1 MMPLLA
7 AASEAA
13 AGTEPIGLFE
23 AVFKCA
29 LVIFL
34 VLLNGFFVAAEFALV
49 KVRDTQ
55 LQPYANRGHGGA
67 KVARRVISNLD
78 ACLSATQLGITL
90 ASLGL
95 GWFAEPFFEAMLDP
109 VLVSIGVHAEELRH
123 GISFALGFSVITF
136 LHIVA
141 GELAPKSLAIQKPV
155 PTTLWIARP
164 LLYFYKVSYPFIW
177 LLNSAATKL
186 LKICGLEPVAE
197 SEHVHTEEELRL
209 LIHSTQRHVGAT
221 ALETGIILNAM
232 DLRQRKV
239 RDIMR
244 PRNDIAFFDT
254 EELIDSCFD
263 KSIETRFSRYPLC
276 QAGDL
281 DQAIGVVHIKDLHS
295 FRQHATTGA
304 DLRAI
309 ARPMIYIPEVAHL
322 EKILGVFLARKLHF
336 ALVVDEFGTT
346 IGMVT
351 LENILEELVGQIQDE
366 HDQELPQVIKVDPDT
381 WHIHGN
387 LPIHSLEDFIG
398 VRLEETDGLTS
409 ASGWI
414 TQELGGFPRKTD
426 RLDVHGFR
434 ITVTELDGPR
444 VQWFELKKLQTPQP
458 GELEAPARDE

>member
-1 MMPLLA
+1 MILLA
-7 AASEAA
+7 AASEIPA
-13 AGTEPIGLFE
+13 IGPVE
-23 AVFKCA
+23 AVIKFA

-55 LQPYANRGHGGA
+55 LQPYANRGHSGA

-109 VLVSIGVHAEELRH
+109 ALKAFGIESSELRH

-155 PTTLWIARP
+155 PTTLLIARP
-164 LLYFYKVSYPFIW
+164 LLLFYKISYPFIW

-186 LKICGLEPVAE
+186 LRLGGLEPVAE
-197 SEHVHTEEELRL
+197 SEHVHSEEELRL

-232 DLRQRKV
+232 DLRQRRV
-239 RDIMR
+239 RDILR
-244 PRNDIAFFDT
+244 PRNEIAYFDT
-254 EELIDSCFD
+254 DELIESCFD
-263 KSIETRFSRYPLC
+263 LSIETRFSRYPLC
-276 QAGDL
+276 ANGDL
-281 DQAIGVVHIKDLHS
+281 DQALGVVHIKDLHA
-295 FRQHATTGA
+295 FRQHATKAA

-309 ARPMIYIPEVAHL
+309 ARPIIYIPEVAHL
-322 EKILGVFLARKLHF
+322 EKILGLFLSRKLHF
-336 ALVVDEFGTT
+336 AFVVDEFGTV
-346 IGMVT
+346 IGMIT

-366 HDQELPQVIKVDPDT
+366 HDQEQPQVIKRDNDS
-381 WHIHGN
+381 WRIQGN
-387 LPIHSLEDFIG
+387 LPIHSLEDILG
-398 VRLEETDGLTS
+398 IHLEETEGLTS

-414 TQELGGFPRKTD
+414 TQELGGFPRKDDTI
-426 RLDVHGFR
+426 RISGFK
-434 ITVTELDGPR
+434 ITVKDLDGPK
-444 VQWFELKKLQTPQP
+444 VQWFEVERLRKDGESSDPPNQT
-458 GELEAPARDE
+458 